1 MSSSASNEITDHFDI
16 HPNPTSDR
24 LFISD
29 IRQDDK
35 LIITDKHGITV
46 KKIDANQLKHQFVM
60 VDDLLSGVYLLT
72 IKRNSGLY
80 TLRFVKI

>member
-1 MSSSASNEITDHFDI
+1 MRFDI
-16 HPNPTSDR
+16 HTNPTSDR

-29 IRQDDK
+29 IMEDDK
-35 LIITDKHGITV
+35 LIITNKHGLTV
-46 KKIDANQLKHQFVM
+46 KKIDGNQLKQQYIM